1 MFRLTNHK
9 LQTTNQGF
17 TLIRT
22 IRKNLVIAQ
31 QGFTL
36 IELLV
41 VIAII
46 GILAAIGLV
55 SFRTSQL
62 RSRDAA
68 RKSDLKQVSNSLE
81 LFYSDY
87 EFYPAD
93 DGAGNIRGC
102 PYISSSNAT
111 VCAWGSSEF
120 RDANSSGV
128 TKTTY
133 FKKLPK
139 DPGGMSYYYV
149 SSGQSYKLYGRLEN
163 TQDSGYG
170 NSYTPLCTASL
181 HCNFAITSANTT
193 PDLAP

>member
-1 MFRLTNHK
+1 MTRAQRPTA
-9 LQTTNQGF
+9 
-17 TLIRT
+17 T
-22 IRKNLVIAQ
+22 ILKNVTVAWR
-31 QGFTL
+31 GFTL

-68 RKSDLKQVSNSLE
+68 RKSDLKQVSSALE

-87 EFYPAD
+87 EVYPTD
-93 DGAGNIRGC
+93 DGAGNIKGC
-102 PYISSSNAT
+102 PYISSSNAS
-111 VCAWGSSEF
+111 VCVWGESEF
-120 RDANSSGV
+120 RDANSSGT

-139 DPGGMSYYYV
+139 DPSGMIYYYV
-149 SSGQSYKLYGRLEN
+149 GNGQSYKLYGRLEN

-170 NSYTPLCTASL
+170 NSYTPLCTSSL

-193 PDLAP
+193 P